1 MPVGIKRKVRSE
13 KVFVLES
20 ETYKCHDPPNPWVT
34 TCNCNVKGSSL
45 WMVFTHPFFSAL
57 CYCCHLVPFV
67 NSKFLATTPIL
78 ERGSY
83 GKGSECLRVNC
94 KHPLKEDSDVLV
106 GRANKLRW
114 TKVYKGSEL
123 RGDWGGWNEKLA
135 ASPLSSKPDKTVM
148 LRKLPGK
155 ESIPHFGKVIWREMK
170 AATASFF
177 YTVLSLSVIF
187 DTFSGTRHLRTGVRI
202 EMATPLLWGLFWLD
216 TWNH

>member
-20 ETYKCHDPPNPWVT
+20 DAYKCHDPPNPWVT
-34 TCNCNVKGSSL
+34 TCNCNVKGSSI
-45 WMVFTHPFFSAL
+45 WMVFTYPFFSAL

-67 NSKFLATTPIL
+67 NSKLLATTPIL
-78 ERGSY
+78 ERASY

-123 RGDWGGWNEKLA
+123 QEIGAGGRKNSRLRRSVVSPTKPSCYASYREKKAFLILEK
-135 ASPLSSKPDKTVM
+135 SFEGRWKRQPHPFSTLCSLCQLSST
-148 LRKLPGK
+148 LFQARG
-155 ESIPHFGKVIWREMK
+155 
-170 AATASFF
+170 TC
-177 YTVLSLSVIF
+177 VLEYV
-187 DTFSGTRHLRTGVRI
+187 
-202 EMATPLLWGLFWLD
+202 
-216 TWNH
+216 